1 MRIEH
6 QESKLPTRIYK
17 VLTKSSRETQELAGK
32 LTPLLRS
39 GDVLSLTGDLGAG
52 KTCFTH
58 GLARGLGIEK
68 KITSPTFNLIKEY
81 KNAFSLYH
89 FDVYRLQSLTEL
101 MELGYEE
108 YFYGDGVTVIEWGD
122 KIAPLLPPA
131 YLEIEFRRLLEE
143 NLREVHIIPRGGDWD
158 ERVGRWLS

>member
-1 MRIEH
+1 M
-6 QESKLPTRIYK
+6 PTRIYE

-32 LTPLLRS
+32 LAPLLRP

-52 KTCFTH
+52 KTCFTQ

-81 KNAFSLYH
+81 KNAFPLYH
-89 FDVYRLQSLTEL
+89 FDVYRLQSPTEL

-131 YLEIEFRRLLEE
+131 YLEIEFRRVLKE
-143 NLREVHIIPRGGDWD
+143 NLREVRIIPRDGDWN
-158 ERVGRWLS
+158 ERVGRWLSQG